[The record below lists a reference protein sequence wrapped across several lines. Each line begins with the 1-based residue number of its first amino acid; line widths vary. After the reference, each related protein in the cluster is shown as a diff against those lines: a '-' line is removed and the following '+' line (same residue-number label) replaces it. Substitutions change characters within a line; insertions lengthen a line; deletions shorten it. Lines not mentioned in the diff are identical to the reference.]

1 MKILWVH
8 QNFFIKGGANKK
20 ISLSSTFC
28 FIGGLICF
36 YEDILLLK
44 DLITESVDWEIII
57 VSLYCVSTLFIYFIF
72 RYHWNSSVGY
82 KDLAVTFIFITL
94 IVLEKN
100 LIFHIKTMLRI
111 ELLAFTLLVLFVLT
125 KIIK

>member
-94 IVLEKN
+94 IVSCVN
-100 LIFHIKTMLRI
+100 
-111 ELLAFTLLVLFVLT
+111 
-125 KIIK
+125 